1 MVLVNNLKF
10 FHVFLFGKKTAST
23 ENVFDYILDILES
36 KKAILNLVHV
46 VTL

>member
-10 FHVFLFGKKTAST
+10 FHVFLFGKKTASKMY
-23 ENVFDYILDILES
+23 FDDILDILES

-46 VTL
+46 VTV